1 MTEPTQVATESVL
14 LQRVSEVLL
23 EDGVHRRVEE
33 ALREGGLHR
42 AAEALLQAPVEVAE
56 GVSSTVVGLAV
67 GLGVSFVVIL
77 GFVGFGYL
85 LYRVSG

>member
-1 MTEPTQVATESVL
+1 MSELTESSQSVL
-14 LQRVSEVLL
+14 LQRVSEVVL
-23 EDGVHRRVEE
+23 EDGVQLRVAE
-33 ALREGGLHR
+33 ALRDDSVHR
-42 AAEALLQAPVEVAE
+42 AAQVLLEAPLEVAE

-67 GLGVSFVVIL
+67 GLGVSVVVIL